1 MKYLVIEDKH
11 TDVNVALRIIREYH
25 PATKY
30 PHFKNRK
37 PQFFFQNSELTR
49 EEVKNIAMELGM
61 EVVTMSRERAVIGS
75 FGY

>member
-11 TDVNVALRIIREYH
+11 SDVDMALQAIRNYH

-30 PHFKNRK
+30 PHFKNRQ
-37 PQFFFQNSELTR
+37 PQFFFPKSELTR
-49 EEVKNIAMELGM
+49 EEVENISRELGM
-61 EVVTMSRERAVIGS
+61 EVIKMTLERAVIGF